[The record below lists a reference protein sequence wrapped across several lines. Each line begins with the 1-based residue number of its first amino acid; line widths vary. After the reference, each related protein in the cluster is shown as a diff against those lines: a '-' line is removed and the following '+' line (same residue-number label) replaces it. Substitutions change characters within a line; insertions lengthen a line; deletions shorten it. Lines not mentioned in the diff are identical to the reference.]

1 MAFLAAARFMPS
13 VTKYGSGFL
22 GGALRRGGNPLFRG
36 GGFLGGALRRGRNPL
51 FRGRIP
57 RRIQAGLNLA
67 RKFPQEARGMAKQMY
82 PYRPNMRQPNTR
94 QPNMRQ
100 PNMRQPNTR
109 QPNTRQP
116 NMRQP
121 NTRQPNMR
129 QPNMRQPNMR
139 QPIKQK
145 RRWNNNLP
153 NNPIYK
159 AYEYMMPTGY
169 GWGL

>member
-100 PNMRQPNTR
+100 PNMRQPN
-109 QPNTRQP
+109 
-116 NMRQP
+116 
-121 NTRQPNMR
+121 
-129 QPNMRQPNMR
+129 MR

>member
-82 PYRPNMRQPNTR
+82 PYRPNMRQPNMR
-94 QPNMRQ
+94 PNMRQ
-100 PNMRQPNTR
+100 PNMRQPNT
-109 QPNTRQP
+109 
-116 NMRQP
+116 
-121 NTRQPNMR
+121 
-129 QPNMRQPNMR
+129 RQPNMR

>member
-13 VTKYGSGFL
+13 VTKY
-22 GGALRRGGNPLFRG
+22 GNPLFRG
-36 GGFLGGALRRGRNPL
+36 GGFLGGALRRGGNPL

-82 PYRPNMRQPNTR
+82 PYRPNMR
-94 QPNMRQ
+94 

-109 QPNTRQP
+109 P

-121 NTRQPNMR
+121 NTRPNMR
-129 QPNMRQPNMR
+129 QPNTGPNMRQPNTGPRPNTGPNMRQPNTRQPNMR